1 MNIRIPTLLLL
12 TSLTF
17 VSISAR
23 ELAEPDL
30 SSDEFV
36 KRFTASYGILAEKE
50 PPLSDIEIVMLKKIA
65 PMMRVDKDAAKGF
78 LQSMTV
84 GEEEHSASF
93 NYLLG
98 NVYFE
103 SDEYLLAEEQFK
115 TAIDLFPSFQRA
127 WTNLGVLK
135 LRSGDTK
142 SALIAFLKA
151 VELGDST
158 AHTYGMLGYC
168 HFTEGNYISAEVA
181 YDRAMLAQPDNLD
194 WLEGKAQVYFQAER
208 YLEAI
213 RMHDELISR
222 RPYNLEYWLAQTN
235 AYLANNELEQT
246 ARNLEI
252 VHSLGGGDFDT
263 RFLLGNLYTKL
274 NMHGPSGEAYLA
286 AANFADPDNV
296 EFMVSSAKQLF
307 FTKQYIPARKLFSRI
322 DPELRNVEAKL
333 QFEYKML
340 KGDFLQ
346 LDGEN
351 QKAISIFEEAELL
364 DPLDG
369 VVLIKLAKLHNIA
382 GNRDK
387 AYFLLDRAE
396 EDPKAEFD
404 ALLARV
410 KFLIEEE
417 RFEESQLYVGRA
429 LKIRSSESIQNLY
442 QQVEQAA
449 RDRG

>member
-1 MNIRIPTLLLL
+1 MKTRTPILLLL
-12 TSLTF
+12 IPLLC
-17 VSISAR
+17 VSITAR
-23 ELAEPDL
+23 ELGEPDL

-36 KRFTASYGILAEKE
+36 KRFTASYGVLAEKE

-65 PMMRVDKDAAKGF
+65 PMMRVDKSAAKGF

-115 TAIDLFPSFQRA
+115 AAIDLFPSFQRA

-142 SALIAFLKA
+142 TALIAFLKA

-181 YDRAMLAQPDNLD
+181 YDRAMLSQPDNLD

-213 RMHDELISR
+213 RMQDELISR

-235 AYLANNELEQT
+235 AYLANNQFEQT

-274 NMHGPSGEAYLA
+274 GMHGPSGEAYLA
-286 AANFADPDNV
+286 AADFADPDNV
-296 EFMVSSAKQLF
+296 QFMVNSAKQLF
-307 FTKQYIPARKLFSRI
+307 FTKQYAPARKLFSQI
-322 DPELRNVEAKL
+322 DPELHNVELKL

-351 QKAISIFEEAELL
+351 EQAISIFEEAEIL

-369 VVLIKLAKLHNIA
+369 AVLVKLAKLHNQA

-396 EDPKAEFD
+396 EDPKSEFN
-404 ALLARV
+404 ALLTRV
-410 KFLIEEE
+410 KLLIEEE

-442 QQVEQAA
+442 QQVEQAVK
-449 RDRG
+449 DRG